1 MRANE
6 QDSILSSN
14 RRQPQ
19 SLLSGAYD
27 STCERWMLLGINLSG
42 TAGYFVLSH
51 GMIIFYETRRF
62 FNYERRPIGQKV
74 LIKTAIYIVK
84 TMCVAV

>member
-1 MRANE
+1 MEAENIADMYILNGLMRANE

-51 GMIIFYETRRF
+51 GMIIFYEIRRF
-62 FNYERRPIGQKV
+62 F
-74 LIKTAIYIVK
+74 IYF
-84 TMCVAV
+84 

>member
-1 MRANE
+1 MEDENIADMYIPNGLMRANE

-27 STCERWMLLGINLSG
+27 STCERWMLLSINLSG

-51 GMIIFYETRRF
+51 VMIIFYETRRF
-62 FNYERRPIGQKV
+62 FNYESG
-74 LIKTAIYIVK
+74 
-84 TMCVAV
+84 